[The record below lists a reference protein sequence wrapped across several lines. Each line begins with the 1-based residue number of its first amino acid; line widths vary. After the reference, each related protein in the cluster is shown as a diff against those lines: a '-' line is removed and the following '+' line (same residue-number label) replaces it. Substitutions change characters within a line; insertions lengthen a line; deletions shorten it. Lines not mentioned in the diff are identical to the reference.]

1 VGVNRAWEK
10 VRTLAGISDVRL
22 HDLRHSFATFAVEN
36 GASLFQ
42 VGRALGH
49 AKSVSTE
56 RYAHPTDAGARAI
69 ATDVAARFVPAAA
82 PPAND
87 RLSHETGEDIQA
99 TLPFDV
105 VAERRTAS

>member
-10 VRTLAGISDVRL
+10 VRTLAGITDVRL

-69 ATDVAARFVPAAA
+69 ASDVAARFVPPSA

-87 RLSHETGEDIQA
+87 DGPADGVQA
-99 TLPFDV
+99 DLFGAPG
-105 VAERRTAS
+105 AAAAAARAGG